1 MSFLKS
7 FQNNSVHSSYP
18 FDHWELTEPLT
29 DQQIREICE
38 AKVPEVKIDFD
49 GTRAVDGGAGTYR
62 SGDPTGGKAGK
73 IREFVTK
80 DNYKEYPHLKKF
92 IDELCKMETAKYI
105 GSKIKKDLTK
115 AYVRVE
121 IIADR
126 VGFWLKPHCDIKEK
140 LMSCL
145 CCDFYRVDNDVRGWI
160 ADSVQGGQCQHR
172 RVNDQCERTGYKKHY
187 VPECSGVDS
196 RHHCC
201 QFDCG
206 CDVRRYAVLVDE

>member
-80 DNYKEYPHLKKF
+80 DNYKDYPHLKKF
-92 IDELCKMETAKYI
+92 VDELCKIETAKYI
-105 GSKIKKDLTK
+105 GSKIKKEFDQ
-115 AYVRVE
+115 
-121 IIADR
+121 
-126 VGFWLKPHCDIKEK
+126 
-140 LMSCL
+140 SL
-145 CCDFYRVDNDVRGWI
+145 CAR
-160 ADSVQGGQCQHR
+160 
-172 RVNDQCERTGYKKHY
+172 
-187 VPECSGVDS
+187 
-196 RHHCC
+196 
-201 QFDCG
+201 
-206 CDVRRYAVLVDE
+206 

>member
-7 FQNNSVHSSYP
+7 FQNNSAHSTYP

-49 GTRAVDGGAGTYR
+49 GTRAVDGGAGAYR

-80 DNYKEYPHLKKF
+80 DNYKDYPHLKKF

-126 VGFWLKPHCDIKEK
+126 VGFWLKPHCDIKE
-140 LMSCL
+140 
-145 CCDFYRVDNDVRGWI
+145 N
-160 ADSVQGGQCQHR
+160 
-172 RVNDQCERTGYKKHY
+172 
-187 VPECSGVDS
+187 
-196 RHHCC
+196 
-201 QFDCG
+201 
-206 CDVRRYAVLVDE
+206 

>member
-7 FQNNSVHSSYP
+7 FQNKSAYSNYP

-29 DQQIREICE
+29 DGQIKEICE
-38 AKVPEVKIDFD
+38 AKVPEIKIDFD

-80 DNYKEYPHLKKF
+80 NNYKDYPHLKKF
-92 IDELCKMETAKYI
+92 IDELCKMETAKYV
-105 GSKIKKDLTK
+105 GSKIKKDLSK

-145 CCDFYRVDNDVRGWI
+145 LFANPDNYESEELGTDFYDKNLKLVK
-160 ADSVQGGQCQHR
+160 
-172 RVNDQCERTGYKKHY
+172 T
-187 VPECSGVDS
+187 VP
-196 RHHCC
+196 
-201 QFDCG
+201 
-206 CDVRRYAVLVDE
+206 Y

>member
-49 GTRAVDGGAGTYR
+49 GTRA
-62 SGDPTGGKAGK
+62 
-73 IREFVTK
+73 FVTK
-80 DNYKEYPHLKKF
+80 DNYKDYPHLKKF

-145 CCDFYRVDNDVRGWI
+145 LFANPDNYESEELGTDFYDKNLKLVKTVPYKNNYGYVFTSGPDTWHGLEKKEIKRD
-160 ADSVQGGQCQHR
+160 R
-172 RVNDQCERTGYKKHY
+172 RCLQVNY
-187 VPECSGVDS
+187 VTFETDWKVN
-196 RHHCC
+196 
-201 QFDCG
+201 
-206 CDVRRYAVLVDE
+206 